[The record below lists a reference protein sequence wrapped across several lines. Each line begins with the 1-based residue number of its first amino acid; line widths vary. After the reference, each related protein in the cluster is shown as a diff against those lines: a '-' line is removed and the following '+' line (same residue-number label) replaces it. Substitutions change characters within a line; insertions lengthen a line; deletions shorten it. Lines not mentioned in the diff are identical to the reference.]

1 MATDKR
7 GVQEFPHIFEQDTT
21 NGNWVEIQLPSQ
33 CTSLKIFSDNHKA
46 HIGVNGCTDGGAVS
60 ETVAF
65 DIPQDEIHEFKLGKG
80 NSRPASIFVST
91 HGGDTTIK
99 IMLIE

>member
-7 GVQEFPHIFEQDTT
+7 GVQEFPHIFKQDTV
-21 NGNWVEIQLPSQ
+21 NGDWVEILLPSQ
-33 CTSLKIFSDNHKA
+33 CTSIKIFSDQHKA
-46 HIGVNGCTDGGAVS
+46 HIGVNGCTDGGTVS
-60 ETVAF
+60 EDVAF
-65 DIPQDEIHEFKLGKG
+65 DIPQDEIHDFKLGKG

-91 HGGDTTIK
+91 HGGNSSVK

>member
-21 NGNWVEIQLPSQ
+21 NGNWVEILLPSQ
-33 CTSLKIFSDNHKA
+33 CTSIKIFSDIHKA

-60 ETVAF
+60 EAVAF
-65 DIPQDEIHEFKLGKG
+65 DIPHDEIHEFKLGKG
-80 NSRPASIFVST
+80 NSRPVSIFIST
-91 HGGDTTIK
+91 HGGDSSVK